1 VPSSSRYASIA
12 RLLDDAGAE
21 KSAHDVR
28 GNNSSLAPT
37 KIAAQNA
44 PHGKS
49 SGTSTTATTKKKK
62 QSLGAKIASDK
73 SRSVKNNRA
82 SSSTTS
88 GASTSSKSTTPAFLS
103 RAVASWNR
111 TERHFDRLD
120 NSDSDPSS
128 EEEGSGNDDGGI
140 VSDDDDDGSKA
151 STDCTGSTHTSVT
164 NSFTAASLSS
174 VTTIGGDTAAGHNS
188 EGASPRRQQYEP
200 RSDSETDEDEL
211 SGYSFS
217 RVGISTRP
225 VSIDSPPAVIRSKMS
240 LMQANSSAA
249 ELHFPGGG
257 GDRSSDEETAIHDN
271 TTAAAPT
278 TTVSSSP
285 ASASASTSSNGSVDS
300 TKATVTKQPSEA
312 NPADQA
318 DDVKLKP
325 LWQCRLEDM
334 RLRQGLA
341 EELIRREAPLPPP
354 PRTELPVRMHRQVVA
369 GEEDWSK
376 DFAEETFVAFDDD
389 IFGRREI

>member
-1 VPSSSRYASIA
+1 MGFEFTCEDI
-12 RLLDDAGAE
+12 
-21 KSAHDVR
+21 K
-28 GNNSSLAPT
+28 
-37 KIAAQNA
+37 
-44 PHGKS
+44 
-49 SGTSTTATTKKKK
+49 
-62 QSLGAKIASDK
+62 
-73 SRSVKNNRA
+73 
-82 SSSTTS
+82 
-88 GASTSSKSTTPAFLS
+88 
-103 RAVASWNR
+103 
-111 TERHFDRLD
+111 
-120 NSDSDPSS
+120 
-128 EEEGSGNDDGGI
+128 
-140 VSDDDDDGSKA
+140 
-151 STDCTGSTHTSVT
+151 TSVT
-164 NSFTAASLSS
+164 KNGQPSYHFHKMDQTAQLRLGVTPNRSVNRWGSESISFNFRGNRHSTVSPHNIDRLAWKGQLMLNEQWYDDITLISELKKFPNGSEKNVIVTLWKDGQIEDKPTISCCDDLITAAMEGHPLDPKI
-174 VTTIGGDTAAGHNS
+174 VTTELHQAFCNFSEEIEGDDFLPTIWLI
-188 EGASPRRQQYEP
+188 EQQ
-200 RSDSETDEDEL
+200 RVL
-211 SGYSFS
+211 SKE
-217 RVGISTRP
+217 IKTL
-225 VSIDSPPAVIRSKMS
+225 K
-240 LMQANSSAA
+240 QANSSAA